1 MNTRTATQLT
11 ILLRLLSGK
20 KQILLVTKLLLFVT
34 KLLLFVTEL
43 RLLPT
48 KEDFVVFAQFS
59 IQLLRDDKY
68 LLLDI
73 INLCLDFADL
83 IF

>member
-20 KQILLVTKLLLFVT
+20 KQILLVTKLLFVT
-34 KLLLFVTEL
+34 KL
-43 RLLPT
+43 RRLPT
-48 KEDFVVFAQFS
+48 KVDFVFFAQFS